1 MALSDA
7 VVIPILALLGLPLFY
22 LAGQVIKRAFRARD
36 CKLLVVG
43 ASLYGVVF
51 GGLLG
56 LGLVLSGSPQYGALL
71 AGVAIISQVFSLIGV
86 LFWGLAVKMERK
98 IVEKP
103 LPKSEEEEW
112 EEWLEEY
119 ERRKRWE
126 LRR

>member
-1 MALSDA
+1 MFLSDA
-7 VVIPILALLGLPLFY
+7 IVIPILASLGHLLFY
-22 LAGQVIKRAFRARD
+22 LAGQVIKKAHRAKD
-36 CKLLVVG
+36 CKLLIVG

-56 LGLVLSGSPQYGALL
+56 LGLTLSCSPQYGALL

-86 LFWGLAVKMERK
+86 FVWSLAVKMERK

>member
-1 MALSDA
+1 MALPDA

-22 LAGQVIKRAFRARD
+22 LTGQVIKKAFREKD

-51 GGLLG
+51 GSLLG
-56 LGLVLSGSPQYGALL
+56 LGLTLSGSPYYGALL
-71 AGVAIISQVFSLIGV
+71 AGVAIISQEFSLIGV

-112 EEWLEEY
+112 LEEY
-119 ERRKRWE
+119 ERQKRWE

>member
-22 LAGQVIKRAFRARD
+22 LAGQVIKKAFREKD

-56 LGLVLSGSPQYGALL
+56 LGLTLSGSPQYGALL
-71 AGVAIISQVFSLIGV
+71 SAVAIISQVFSLIGV
-86 LFWGLAVKMERK
+86 LFWGLAVKME
-98 IVEKP
+98 EKVKEVI
-103 LPKSEEEEW
+103 KSD
-112 EEWLEEY
+112 
-119 ERRKRWE
+119 RI
-126 LRR
+126 

>member
-22 LAGQVIKRAFRARD
+22 LAGQVIKKAFRAKD

-56 LGLVLSGSPQYGALL
+56 LGLTLSGSPQYGALL
-71 AGVAIISQVFSLIGV
+71 SAVAIISQVFSLIGV
-86 LFWGLAVKMERK
+86 LFWGLAVKME
-98 IVEKP
+98 EKAKEVI
-103 LPKSEEEEW
+103 KSD
-112 EEWLEEY
+112 
-119 ERRKRWE
+119 RI
-126 LRR
+126 

>member
-7 VVIPILALLGLPLFY
+7 VVIPILASLGLPLFY
-22 LAGQVIKRAFRARD
+22 LAGQVIKRAFRAKD

-56 LGLVLSGSPQYGALL
+56 LGLTLSGSPQYGALL

-86 LFWGLAVKMERK
+86 LFWGLAVKME
-98 IVEKP
+98 EKV
-103 LPKSEEEEW
+103 KEVMENGGMGQI
-112 EEWLEEY
+112 
-119 ERRKRWE
+119 ER
-126 LRR
+126 

>member
-56 LGLVLSGSPQYGALL
+56 LGLTLSCSPQYGALL
-71 AGVAIISQVFSLIGV
+71 SAVAIISQVFSLIGV
-86 LFWGLAVKMERK
+86 LFWGLGVKMEEK
-98 IVEKP
+98 AKEVMKDGKVE
-103 LPKSEEEEW
+103 
-112 EEWLEEY
+112 
-119 ERRKRWE
+119 
-126 LRR
+126 